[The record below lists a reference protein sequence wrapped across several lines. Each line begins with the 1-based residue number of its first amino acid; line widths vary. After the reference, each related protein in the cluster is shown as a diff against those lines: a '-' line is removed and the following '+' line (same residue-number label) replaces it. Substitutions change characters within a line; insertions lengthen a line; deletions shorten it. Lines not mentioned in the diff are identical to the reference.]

1 MFNVRNKAFFYENM
15 KRGDILLIV
24 IRGDPQHID
33 FSEIEKDVKE
43 IACTISAINVALS
56 KEHLS
61 CSG

>member
-1 MFNVRNKAFFYENM
+1 M

-24 IRGDPQHID
+24 IRGDPQYID

-43 IACTISAINVALS
+43 IACTINAINVTLS
-56 KEHLS
+56 KEHFS

>member
-24 IRGDPQHID
+24 IRGDPQDID

-43 IACTISAINVALS
+43 IAFTINAINVALS